1 MPEVL
6 QNRVTLL
13 LLTFLWT
20 LAVSGCD
27 RTSDPLKYMQAV
39 EKDEA
44 LNQVLEHEE
53 FLVSVH
59 YRPHKYLAYRELL
72 KHGVEPDSLDYQLAR
87 VSGDRQIFDK
97 GLYFEVRFSLKNR
110 ENIILYGINDREV
123 YARRVDYLNQ
133 GVFNDFYLL
142 LSDYAKIK
150 ASGHNF
156 QNTFG
161 AGVNCDIVVVFP
173 IGDLGDVSGLD
184 LVYEDRIFGINKERL
199 MFHFDVRKLRK
210 W

>member
-1 MPEVL
+1 MK
-6 QNRVTLL
+6 NRFTLL

-20 LAVSGCD
+20 LVVSGCD
-27 RTSDPLKYMQAV
+27 RASDPLKYMQAV
-39 EKDEA
+39 EKDGA
-44 LNQVLEHEE
+44 LNQMLEHEE

-59 YRPHKYLAYRELL
+59 YRPHKYMAYRELL

-87 VSGDRQIFDK
+87 VSKDRQVFDK
-97 GLYFEVRFSLKNR
+97 GLYFEVRISLINKA
-110 ENIILYGINDREV
+110 NIILYGINDQEA

-142 LSDYAKIK
+142 SSNYTKIK
-150 ASGHNF
+150 ASGHSF

-173 IGDLGDVSGLD
+173 IEDLDDVSGFD
-184 LVYEDRIFGINKERL
+184 FVYEDRIFGINKERL
-199 MFHFDVRKLRK
+199 MFHFDVRQLRK